1 MKNIP
6 NLLTTL
12 RILLVPC
19 FVYVYWT
26 VPPEGFYWPIV
37 LLALSGLTD
46 VADGMIARKFNMIT
60 PLGRFLDPVAD
71 KLTIAAVVICLAL
84 RHPILWILF
93 GIYAVKEIVLISI
106 GFVSLK
112 SWRNSI
118 AAKWYGKAATVF
130 LYVLM
135 FAVMLF
141 LGISNTAI
149 VILMLPPLVFII
161 LSFIFYLKEINHHK
175 KQL

>member
-1 MKNIP
+1 MNIP
-6 NLLTTL
+6 NLLTLL

-19 FVYVYWT
+19 FVYVYWNI
-26 VPPEGFYWPIV
+26 PADGFYWPIV
-37 LLALSGLTD
+37 LLAFSGLTD
-46 VADGMIARKFNMIT
+46 IADGMIARKFNMIT

-93 GIYAVKEIVLISI
+93 GIYAIKEIILVSI
-106 GFVSLK
+106 GLISLK

-118 AAKWYGKAATVF
+118 AAKWYGKAATVC
-130 LYVLM
+130 LYILM

-141 LGISNTAI
+141 PQISNGAI
-149 VILMLPPLVFII
+149 CGLMVLPLIFII
-161 LSFIFYLKEINHHK
+161 LSFIFYLKEIIRYK

>member
-1 MKNIP
+1 MNIP
-6 NLLTTL
+6 NTLTFL

-19 FVYVYWT
+19 FIYIYWI
-26 VPPEGFYWPIV
+26 VPPDGFYWPII
-37 LLALSGLTD
+37 LLAFSGLTD
-46 VADGMIARKFNMIT
+46 IADGMIARKFNMIT

-93 GIYAVKEIVLISI
+93 GIYAVKELILVSI
-106 GFVSLK
+106 GLVSLK

-118 AAKWYGKAATVF
+118 TAKWYGKAATVC
-130 LYVLM
+130 LYILM

-141 LGISNTAI
+141 PQISNGMISALM
-149 VILMLPPLVFII
+149 ILPLIFII
-161 LSFIFYLKEINHHK
+161 LSFIFYLKEINQHK

>member
-26 VPPEGFYWPIV
+26 VPADGFYWPIV

-71 KLTIAAVVICLAL
+71 KLTIAAVAANPWSAYGWHFEPDKFISAL
-84 RHPILWILF
+84 RQAIHLPVVN
-93 GIYAVKEIVLISI
+93 VKEDHD
-106 GFVSLK
+106 GTD
-112 SWRNSI
+112 
-118 AAKWYGKAATVF
+118 A
-130 LYVLM
+130 
-135 FAVMLF
+135 
-141 LGISNTAI
+141 
-149 VILMLPPLVFII
+149 
-161 LSFIFYLKEINHHK
+161 
-175 KQL
+175 

>member
-1 MKNIP
+1 MNIP

-26 VPPEGFYWPIV
+26 VPPSGFYWPVVI
-37 LLALSGLTD
+37 LALSGLTD

-71 KLTIAAVVICLAL
+71 KLTIGAVVVCLAV
-84 RHPILWILF
+84 RHPILWVLF
-93 GIYAVKEIVLISI
+93 ALYAVKEIVLVSI

-130 LYVLM
+130 LYILM
-135 FAVMLF
+135 FSVL
-141 LGISNTAI
+141 LVPRISNAAI
-149 VILMLPPLVFII
+149 CGLMVLPVIFIV